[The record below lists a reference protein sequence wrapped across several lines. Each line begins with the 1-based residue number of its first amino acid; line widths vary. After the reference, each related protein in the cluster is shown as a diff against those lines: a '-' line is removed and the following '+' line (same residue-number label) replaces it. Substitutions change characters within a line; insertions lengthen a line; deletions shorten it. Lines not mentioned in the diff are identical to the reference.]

1 MSKVSRKS
9 TSVVDLVDMARDAER
24 YRWLREHSALLD
36 LWGSNNPEQFDED
49 VDAMAGAKHLPELYM
64 KEQE

>member
-1 MSKVSRKS
+1 
-9 TSVVDLVDMARDAER
+9 MARDAAR
-24 YRWLREHSALLD
+24 YRWLREHSSLLD

-49 VDAMAGAKHLPELYM
+49 VDAMADAKPLPELYL